1 MGHKGWIQVGNKSLY
16 FGLRPQQ
23 NYSLALEHWDLVHIY
38 AIVLLFPF
46 GLFFF
51 GVCSSLIRVGV
62 GGGKGASK
70 APSNTIH
77 EGLHWYDVYWRKFG
91 SIYQVF
97 PPANV
102 GDTRDTGLIPGSGR
116 SPSVGNGNPL
126 QYFCLENSM
135 DRGAWRATV
144 HGVTKSQIQLRVWAH
159 STSSIYMNI
168 PFSVSNFISKNFLL
182 LLLFFFCHTAKHVR
196 S

>member
-1 MGHKGWIQVGNKSLY
+1 MQLY
-16 FGLRPQQ
+16 F
-23 NYSLALEHWDLVHIY
+23 YSLLA
-38 AIVLLFPF
+38 F
-46 GLFFF
+46 FFF

-182 LLLFFFCHTAKHVR
+182 LLFFFFATLQSMWDLSSPARYGTHFPCIR
-196 S
+196 STES